1 MFYNY
6 EISRLRIHKGS
17 MYGGAP
23 SSLLTRDTEIFYN
36 APGQYSAS
44 LCLKKSFDKDLT
56 TSQSISYW
64 LSF

>member
-36 APGQYSAS
+36 GPWPV
-44 LCLKKSFDKDLT
+44 F
-56 TSQSISYW
+56 SQPLLEEI
-64 LSF
+64 F